1 MIDINHAIDVAKLLI
16 ATAEGLAH
24 AIDKAKQA
32 LETGTAQ
39 LKQALAEAEKM
50 RDQLAADRKEADDAL
65 DRKFDVSS
73 KDDEP

>member
-16 ATAEGLAH
+16 ATAEGLAQ

-50 RDQLAADRKEADDAL
+50 RDQLAKDRSAADDAL
-65 DRKFDVSS
+65 DRKFDDS
-73 KDDEP
+73 KDEP

>member
-16 ATAEGLAH
+16 ATAEGLAST
-24 AIDKAKQA
+24 IDKAKQA
-32 LETGTAQ
+32 LEAGTAQ

-65 DRKFDVSS
+65 DRKFDSS
-73 KDDEP
+73 KDDVP

>member
-1 MIDINHAIDVAKLLI
+1 MNIDHAIDVAKLLI
-16 ATAEGLAH
+16 ATAEGLAS

-32 LETGTAQ
+32 LEAGTAQ

-65 DRKFDVSS
+65 DRKFDAS
-73 KDDEP
+73 KDEP

>member
-16 ATAEGLAH
+16 ATAEGLAQ
-24 AIDKAKQA
+24 AIDKAKHA

-50 RDQLAADRKEADDAL
+50 HDQLAKDRSAADDAL
-65 DRKFDVSS
+65 DRKFDAS
-73 KDDEP
+73 KDEP

>member
-1 MIDINHAIDVAKLLI
+1 MI